1 MECNRYG
8 IDACFPILQSV
19 MSLQDAMSREITLHQ
34 LTFTSQQ
41 VFCLFAVKEKNGR
54 ICKMTDTSVSISAPV
69 FFLSVHPQTS
79 KKSEFQ
85 VKHFCQYL

>member
-1 MECNRYG
+1 MQQIWYRCLLSDFAVCHVFTGCYVPGNSTASAYIYLTAG
-8 IDACFPILQSV
+8 ISFVC
-19 MSLQDAMSREITLHQ
+19 
-34 LTFTSQQ
+34 
-41 VFCLFAVKEKNGR
+41 VKEKNGR